1 MNGNWSQL
9 DMTTELGAS
18 TTVASLALTTFWA
31 MVTLGRVLFA
41 AIERWFPTHRTYHV
55 LPFVLAVAFVVIARC
70 PKATPR
76 RALSPSASPVSAA
89 RRCCR

>member
-41 AIERWFPTHRTYHV
+41 SIQRWFPTHRTYHLLPIV
-55 LPFVLAVAFVVIARC
+55 LVAVFVVIASLPTAARR
-70 PKATPR
+70 R
-76 RALSPSASPVSAA
+76 RASPSASPASAA